1 MAPQAFEEV
10 SSLCWFLPLQ
20 ASILLCCWLRS
31 LLCVLVGEFLAV
43 WLCNADCAWNQ
54 LSNPFL
60 DSLTSCS
67 LLTTS
72 CSSATWCWRSSIWA
86 HLWHTGLLPVPA
98 TEKSYRHFLQSE
110 VCTAAPP
117 FSSFVGVEALVI
129 TGGDGADPSASTC
142 SLCSQKSACYS
153 TLRVR

>member
-20 ASILLCCWLRS
+20 TSILLCCWLPS

-54 LSNPFL
+54 LSNSFL

-72 CSSATWCWRSSIWA
+72 CSSAAWCWRSSTWA

-110 VCTAAPP
+110 VCTAAST
-117 FSSFVGVEALVI
+117 FTRSFWGKVSSTDELDDSDAPARATVFCG
-129 TGGDGADPSASTC
+129 TDPYWSS
-142 SLCSQKSACYS
+142 S
-153 TLRVR
+153 